1 MLNPVKNL
9 MRDNDLEGSV
19 SVISDEIT
27 ITGTVTSSG
36 NLIINGNVDGEI
48 NCESLEIG
56 PSGVVTGTVKAGQC
70 LLAGKLEGKL
80 SARTVNIASTGDLNG
95 RLSYGKLEIETGAN
109 IALKLRKTKQ
119 LSDTSVENSVSN
131 EEQ

>member
-27 ITGTVTSSG
+27 ITGSVTSSG

-70 LLAGKLEGKL
+70 FLAGKLEGKL

>member
-9 MRDNDLEGSV
+9 MKDNELEGSV

>member
-9 MRDNDLEGSV
+9 MRDNDLERSV

-70 LLAGKLEGKL
+70 FLAGKLEGKL

-119 LSDTSVENSVSN
+119 LTDASVENSGGD

>member
-9 MRDNDLEGSV
+9 MKDNELQGSV
-19 SVISDEIT
+19 SVISDELT

-56 PSGVVTGTVKAGQC
+56 PTGIVTGTVKAGQC
-70 LLAGKLEGKL
+70 SLAGKLEGKL
-80 SARTVNIASTGDLNG
+80 SARTVNILSTGDLNG

-119 LSDTSVENSVSN
+119 LSDLPNENHDIS
-131 EEQ
+131 EEI

>member
-70 LLAGKLEGKL
+70 FLAGKLEGKL

-119 LSDTSVENSVSN
+119 LSNESAENSDGN